1 MSVEADIAEMKSALA
16 GLLADKGQSV
26 ADGLATLRATVEAMA
41 ARLNDI
47 EVDADR
53 AMKLHDDFPDDLT
66 GGASGDWTGRISV
79 AKTRWVIADWTNAPA
94 TDYLRIYYDATTP
107 PEYTTSADYGG
118 GWGDEYAVVR
128 VRDLYAHHGDYIVP
142 RG

>member
-1 MSVEADIAEMKSALA
+1 MSVESDIAEMKSALA

-26 ADGLATLRATVEAMA
+26 ADGIATLRATVEAMA

-66 GGASGDWTGRISV
+66 GGGASGDWTGRISV
-79 AKTRWVIADWTNAPA
+79 AKTRWVVANWTGGA
-94 TDYLRIYYDATTP
+94 TEYLRIYYDAVTAP
-107 PEYTTSADYGG
+107 SYTTSADYLGD
-118 GWGDEYAVVR
+118 WGDEYAVVR